1 MHKKPYTTPRL
12 TVHGDVEKITL
23 QNGLDNADTPAG
35 ANDSAFPE
43 APVGSP

>member
-1 MHKKPYTTPRL
+1 MNKPYTTPRL

-23 QNGLDNADTPAG
+23 QNGLDNADTG
-35 ANDSAFPE
+35 TRLSFPE